1 VRNVGFIIRLKG
13 DMGIRLTDGKEIK
26 LGKKYSGYLRE
37 ELFIKVA
44 VRENK
49 KGKWR
54 SLYPSY

>member
-1 VRNVGFIIRLKG
+1 VGFIIRLKG

>member
-1 VRNVGFIIRLKG
+1 MRLRG

-26 LGKKYSGYLRE
+26 LGKLDKGKYSGYLRE